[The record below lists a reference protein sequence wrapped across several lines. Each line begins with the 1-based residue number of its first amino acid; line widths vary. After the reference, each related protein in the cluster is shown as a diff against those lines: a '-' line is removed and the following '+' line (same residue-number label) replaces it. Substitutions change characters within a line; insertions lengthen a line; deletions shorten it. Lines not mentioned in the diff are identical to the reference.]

1 MLAII
6 TIYATFWPCAGTG
19 DKTFLNDEECRKVSR
34 NIDVLTAYGMV
45 SNLWVNTFFLLGFM
59 GVRTQHEK
67 GQLLHHLLGI
77 TTFYSPLWK
86 LNYLGPHLTAV
97 LTVEIS
103 NPFKALRW
111 IILHHGMKGT
121 I

>member
-19 DKTFLNDEECRKVSR
+19 DKNFLNDEECRKVSR

-59 GVRTQHEK
+59 GVRTPHEK
-67 GQLLHHLLGI
+67 G
-77 TTFYSPLWK
+77 
-86 LNYLGPHLTAV
+86 
-97 LTVEIS
+97 
-103 NPFKALRW
+103 
-111 IILHHGMKGT
+111 
-121 I
+121 